1 MWEKGG
7 LNLTILYTLPNCG
20 ICNMIKTK
28 LTEKNLSYTEQS
40 FEKIGSK
47 LNTDRAPVLQV
58 NDIYYT
64 SVTDM
69 VKWIKEQ

>member
-1 MWEKGG
+1 
-7 LNLTILYTLPNCG
+7 
-20 ICNMIKTK
+20 MIKTK

-40 FEKIGSK
+40 FEQIASK

-58 NDIYYT
+58 NDTYYT

>member
-1 MWEKGG
+1 
-7 LNLTILYTLPNCG
+7 
-20 ICNMIKTK
+20 MIKTK

-40 FEKIGSK
+40 FEEIASK

-58 NDIYYT
+58 NNIYYT